1 MELNTMF
8 NIKEKWWYKVLSWA
22 KLAYD
27 EDKNEISGLA
37 TAIPNNKG
45 HYWIENVEIMKQENS
60 GSNTELDGDAVAAY
74 KMKYGMKYNN
84 PNMKFVWWHSHHTM
98 DAFWSGTD
106 LSAMEEFNKGDMSF
120 SIVINLKQEY
130 KLRVNIFKPF
140 RMAEDVELRINRKDK
155 SLYIP
160 KRIQDECEKLCTKET
175 TFTYINNNNLRN
187 RTRSFGSYGG
197 VVLNRGTV
205 NLNSIVID
213 DELTQLEAK
222 VDNIIRDCAYGNS
235 PNLDFLEYKTKIGA
249 LNRELENLGSE
260 LRVGVCNSLDEF
272 HEAWWCID
280 AQDYIYRN
288 GTTFNFKAV
297 LDDSQFNIGF
307 ADNTEQNQLTLF
319 DNKRKEEV

>member
-1 MELNTMF
+1 MLLAELDKENNWKLF
-8 NIKEKWWYKVLSWA
+8 NPVILKQ
-22 KLAYD
+22 
-27 EDKNEISGLA
+27 EISGHNTTLDQDA
-37 TAIPNNKG
+37 L
-45 HYWIENVEIMKQENS
+45 IEYYVDTYSDFKQ
-60 GSNTELDGDAVAAY
+60 
-74 KMKYGMKYNN
+74 KKRKIR
-84 PNMKFVWWHSHHTM
+84 FVWWHSHHTM

-120 SIVINLKQEY
+120 SLVINLKQEY